1 MGVDRLHNTEVYH
14 LTSSPNI
21 ILVITP
27 RRMRW
32 VGHMACMGERAL
44 VGKPEIKR

>member
-14 LTSSPNI
+14 LPSSPNI

-27 RRMRW
+27 RMRL
-32 VGHMACMGERAL
+32 VGHMACMGERVL

>member
-1 MGVDRLHNTEVYH
+1 MGVDRLHNTGVYH
-14 LTSSPNI
+14 LPPSSNI

-32 VGHMACMGERAL
+32 VGHMTCMGERVL